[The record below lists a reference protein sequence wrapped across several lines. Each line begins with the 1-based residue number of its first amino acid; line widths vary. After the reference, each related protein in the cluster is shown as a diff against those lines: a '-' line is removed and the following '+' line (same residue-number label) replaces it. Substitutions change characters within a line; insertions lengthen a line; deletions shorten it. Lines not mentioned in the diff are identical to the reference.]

1 MNRVSFDA
9 AKEYFVVLHPSA
21 GSGPPF
27 KLLGPLIDT
36 DLRMH
41 SCIDQVMSKVRPKI
55 NAILR
60 MRGFYDVP
68 QLLNQFKTHIW
79 SLLEMNAGAI
89 FHAAS
94 SLLDRFDKAQNS
106 FLKELDM
113 TSEQAFLEFNF
124 APPKL
129 TRNIAMLG
137 MLHKRVLG
145 KCHPSF
151 EHLLPWHADRFPEST
166 GSGHSKRLY
175 GHWCEATAHPVL
187 FAKSIFCFI
196 DVYNNLTQNVV
207 DASCVSEF
215 QAYLTQVARTRCQLH
230 DTEWASSFCRRCE
243 HYVRSTGH
251 F

>member
-1 MNRVSFDA
+1 
-9 AKEYFVVLHPSA
+9 
-21 GSGPPF
+21 
-27 KLLGPLIDT
+27 
-36 DLRMH
+36 
-41 SCIDQVMSKVRPKI
+41 
-55 NAILR
+55 
-60 MRGFYDVP
+60 
-68 QLLNQFKTHIW
+68 
-79 SLLEMNAGAI
+79 
-89 FHAAS
+89 
-94 SLLDRFDKAQNS
+94 
-106 FLKELDM
+106 
-113 TSEQAFLEFNF
+113 
-124 APPKL
+124 
-129 TRNIAMLG
+129 MLG

-175 GHWCEATAHPVL
+175 GHWCEATAHPAL

-196 DVYNNLTQNVV
+196 DVYNNLPQNVV

-243 HYVRSTGH
+243 HYVRSAGH